1 MMNILL
7 WVLQVLAALLY
18 TASGVMKV
26 FLFDKVSKDVPSF
39 GCVATG
45 SLLRFLLR
53 FPLTA
58 NQRSTPSQDGMQR
71 FGPVPRVLPPLKL
84 TARIHHR
91 LGNTFVLL

>member
-45 SLLRFLLR
+45 SM
-53 FPLTA
+53 A
-58 NQRSTPSQDGMQR
+58 
-71 FGPVPRVLPPLKL
+71 GPGCPGARVCGWADRPRRPPLAAAADAGP
-84 TARIHHR
+84 ART
-91 LGNTFVLL
+91 LS